1 MITVITD
8 FYDFFCIFWQ
18 IASTVLGYMFP
29 EATVTAVRIGV
40 RKNRDRL
47 SISYSSEE
55 DHDGNSKKIRKIEKQ
70 IKSNLGSDY
79 ERVEVKLF
87 PTRSSSIFESES
99 EFPEVDEKNDK
110 ALEDLIKMAEGKFEL
125 EV

>member
-1 MITVITD
+1 
-8 FYDFFCIFWQ
+8 
-18 IASTVLGYMFP
+18 MFP

-87 PTRSSSIFESES
+87 PTRSRSIFESES

-125 EV
+125 EI